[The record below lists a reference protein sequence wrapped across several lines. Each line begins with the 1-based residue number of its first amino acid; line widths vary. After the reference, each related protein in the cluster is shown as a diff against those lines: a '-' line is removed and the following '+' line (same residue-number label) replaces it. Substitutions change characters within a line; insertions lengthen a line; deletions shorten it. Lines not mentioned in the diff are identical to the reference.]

1 MPLKLGDSP
10 AVEILAEG
18 SGEYTAWG
26 PEMSVDSWGRR
37 KGSRCGAL
45 SREPGTPKP
54 WTPEPWIPE
63 PWIPFFLCVAFL
75 LTFLVTLPAL
85 CCGEGMV
92 APRSRENLDSDSCEI
107 SHGIPCPVSCSA
119 PDASSKIVVYRFA
132 SEVRS
137 LKLPDRNIFVRSER
151 VSIGGQLLSKSS
163 YFLDREKGVLY
174 LSQPL
179 PPGVEIRVE
188 YRFLPFYLRESYYLR
203 LPNPGVSAGKAETDS
218 FATAGGETAL
228 RRVASRE
235 EGATNAASGL
245 RLRGTKTFSLEIGS
259 NRDATLRQSLDMN
272 VTGEISK
279 GLSLTAVL
287 TDRDLPIQP
296 EGRTEALNEL
306 DEIRVELQSQSFKAA
321 LGDCNFLLEGTS
333 LVNVSRKL
341 AGAQARG
348 TVKGMDVVL
357 AGSTLKGKWVTE
369 DFMGIEGKQGAYQ
382 LTTDAGAPC
391 VVIAGTEKIWLD
403 GVRLRRG
410 ESADYWMDYGSGKLY
425 FTNRRPITGYSRIS
439 VEYEYA
445 TGDYQK
451 NFYAAGVGAN
461 LKGQLGRLEFL
472 VVSEADQRGSQMGAL
487 SEEDERML
495 REMGDAP
502 SNGILEG
509 AIYVG
514 SGKGDYELVSDDST
528 GSRFFKFIGEGGGSY
543 LVSFVDVGEKNGSYF
558 ASVDTTGKIRYAYA
572 GPGKAEFNPGKRLV
586 APTSER
592 VGDLRATVSLGG
604 FDLAGEFA
612 LSQND
617 LNTFSSIDDNDNFGK
632 AGTFSL
638 KSRARGISL
647 ANVSLGRLSFEG
659 NFRSVDEKFRTFG
672 NLNTPFEY
680 ENWALADS
688 SLMRHGEQRLDVK
701 THYSPWESL
710 TFSIQHGELFS
721 SSGLDARRNVYS
733 VEHTGRLSVS
743 GRIERAASET
753 SSPNRLASNRTVR
766 SLGTSLAGWS
776 VVPSLNYYSEVRE
789 NDNGMGLI
797 AEEVGG
803 GLSSAWRAPLAVR
816 VQENYRIEYLGS
828 RADRTRSYD
837 VITHSLTLELNR
849 WRSVSASCEYSI
861 RDLNGYNG
869 LGSRRTELGKLF
881 VSQNIASGRL
891 SYEISHLVTTLNTQS
906 STKTIVYVGQGRGHY
921 DSTGTFRGS
930 GDYEV
935 GIVDLSSSSLN
946 ADATT
951 SAAFALKPFKGIKKE
966 NPLEAVLETLSSS
979 SFFRSTGTLR
989 GTPGPFSLLFSPTY
1003 AESPDAIRSAGL
1015 VREELELASASR
1027 RMSLRYLY
1035 ELSTNLFHQYENVRE
1050 KSREMRQGVRL
1061 RTEPSRVLT
1070 LELEQLWRE
1079 RGREVA
1085 LEGGPPI
1092 AGKAIGTETTLD
1104 LKYLPLRAV
1113 ELALLGSTSGLRDTD
1128 TGSNLRVSKLS
1139 PSATYG
1145 AGGSTRARLMLTL
1158 SSYDGDIGVLAVG
1171 TAGAFVSPD
1180 RVEILFSLDHTA
1192 GEHLTIST
1200 NVGSRKS
1207 NDNYVTDGRVEMRA
1221 HF

>member
-1 MPLKLGDSP
+1 MSCMPLKLGDSP
-10 AVEILAEG
+10 ALEILAGGGREYPAKG
-18 SGEYTAWG
+18 SG
-26 PEMSVDSWGRR
+26 MSVDFGGKRE
-37 KGSRCGAL
+37 GLGPGAP
-45 SREPGTPKP
+45 SHKV
-54 WTPEPWIPE
+54 WTPL
-63 PWIPFFLCVAFL
+63 FLCVVFF
-75 LTFLVTLPAL
+75 LTFLVTLPVPCWA
-85 CCGEGMV
+85 EGTV
-92 APRSRENLDSDSCEI
+92 APRSQRNPDRDSCEI
-107 SHGIPCPVSCSA
+107 SHEISSPVLCST

-132 SEVRS
+132 SEVRR
-137 LKLPDRNIFVRSER
+137 LKLPDRNIFVGSER
-151 VSIGGQLLSKSS
+151 VSIEGRLLSRSS
-163 YFLDREKGVLY
+163 YFLDCEKGELS

-179 PPGVEIRVE
+179 PPGTEIRVE
-188 YRFLPFYLRESYYLR
+188 YRFLGFYLRESYYLR
-203 LPNPGVSAGKAETDS
+203 LPNLGIGPGKVEADS
-218 FATAGGETAL
+218 FAKAGGGTAL
-228 RRVASRE
+228 RQAASME
-235 EGATNAASGL
+235 EGAANASSGL
-245 RLRGTKTFSLEIGS
+245 KLRGTKTFSLEIGS

-296 EGRTEALNEL
+296 EGRTEALNQL
-306 DEIRVELQSQSFKAA
+306 DEIRVELQSQSFRAA

-341 AGAQARG
+341 EGAQARG
-348 TVKGMDVVL
+348 SVRGMDVVL
-357 AGSTLKGKWVTE
+357 AGSTLKGKWVTK
-369 DFMGIEGKQGAYQ
+369 DFIGIEGKQGAYQ
-382 LTTDAGAPC
+382 LTTDAGAPS
-391 VVIAGTEKIWLD
+391 VVIAGTEKVWLD
-403 GVRLRRG
+403 GAKLRRG
-410 ESADYWMDYGSGKLY
+410 ESADYWIDYGSGELY
-425 FTNRRPITGYSRIS
+425 FTNRRPITGYSRVS

-472 VVSEADQRGSQMGAL
+472 VVSEADQRGSQTGAL
-487 SEEDERML
+487 SEEEEKML

-502 SNGILEG
+502 SNGTLEG
-509 AIYVG
+509 AVYVG

-528 GSRFFKFIGEGGGSY
+528 GARFFKFIGEGGGSY
-543 LVSFVDVGEKNGSYF
+543 VVSFVDVGENNGSYF
-558 ASVDTTGKIRYAYA
+558 ASIDTTGKVRYAYA
-572 GPGKAEFNPGKRLV
+572 GPGKAEYNPGRRLV
-586 APTSER
+586 APTSKKVE
-592 VGDLRATVSLGG
+592 DLRAVVSLAG

-617 LNTFSSIDDNDNFGK
+617 LNTFSSMDDNNNFGK
-632 AGTFSL
+632 AGTISL

-647 ANVSLGRLSFEG
+647 ANVSLGRVSFEG
-659 NFRSVDEKFRTFG
+659 NFRSIDEKFRTFG
-672 NLNTPFEY
+672 NINTPFEY
-680 ENWALADS
+680 EDWALADS
-688 SLMRHGEQRLDVK
+688 SLTEHGEQRLDVK
-701 THYSPWESL
+701 THYSPWQNL

-733 VEHTGRLSVS
+733 LEHTGRLSVS
-743 GRIERAASET
+743 GRIEKAASGT
-753 SSPNRLASNRTVR
+753 DSPNRLSSNRTVR

-776 VVPSLNYYSEVRE
+776 IVPSVNYRSDVRE
-789 NDNGMGLI
+789 NDNGTGLI

-816 VQENYRIEYLGS
+816 IQENYRIEYLGS
-828 RADRTRSYD
+828 RANRARSYD
-837 VITHSLTLELNR
+837 VITHSLGLELNR

-881 VSQNIASGRL
+881 VSQNTASGKL
-891 SYEISHLVTTLNTQS
+891 SYEINHLVTTLNTQS
-906 STKTIVYVGQGRGHY
+906 STKNIVYVGQGRGHY

-935 GIVDLSSSSLN
+935 GIVELNSSSLS

-951 SAAFALKPFKGIKKE
+951 SAAFALKPFKGIRKE
-966 NPLEAVLETLSSS
+966 NPLKAVLESLSSS
-979 SFFRSTGTLR
+979 SFFRSSGTLR
-989 GTPGPFSLLFSPTY
+989 GTPGPFSLLFSPMY
-1003 AESPDAIRSAGL
+1003 AESPDAIRSTGL
-1015 VREELELASASR
+1015 VREELELVSASR
-1027 RMSLRYLY
+1027 RVGLRYLY
-1035 ELSTNLFHQYENVRE
+1035 ELSTNLFHQYENVQE

-1070 LELEQLWRE
+1070 VQLEQLWRE

-1085 LEGGPPI
+1085 LAGGSPI

-1113 ELALLGSTSGLRDTD
+1113 ELALLGSISGLRDTD
-1128 TGSNLRVSKLS
+1128 VGSNLRISTFS

-1171 TAGAFVSPD
+1171 TAGAFVSPN

-1192 GEHLTIST
+1192 GQHLTIST
-1200 NVGSRKS
+1200 NVSSRKS
-1207 NDNYVTDGRVEMRA
+1207 KENYVTDGRVEMRA